1 MSSTRA
7 MHRHKI
13 INIIMKLWIIFTLQK
28 TSLKNFLLSNG
39 HFIARPF
46 IISEF
51 FSFISTVFN
60 VSVALP
66 SGPLIQLKVQFVFL
80 VWILHLFGLPVN
92 LIKLVISVLLVNLFN
107 LLKITCYTMLNYC
120 NAAIFLLFSYFCC
133 ARWKINEH
141 WSIWNYVNLKLQ
153 VVTLPWSS
161 STPPSLHTYSTVIR
175 VWIGLILCTFVYA
188 QNNKSY
194 HVSRTINA
202 HNCFMSNAKI
212 TELSCS
218 CAFHWI
224 FFFDELKYRVRLYC
238 LDETNRIS
246 NVINFFSQWNVND
259 DLYPFWF

>member
-1 MSSTRA
+1 MIQRERLPLAILSENIKYFTGTDYGMWILAKMIKTDKELHVMTTNISFFYDKMSSTRA

-120 NAAIFLLFSYFCC
+120 NAAIFLLSSYFCY
-133 ARWKINEH
+133 ARWKIN
-141 WSIWNYVNLKLQ
+141 
-153 VVTLPWSS
+153 
-161 STPPSLHTYSTVIR
+161 
-175 VWIGLILCTFVYA
+175 
-188 QNNKSY
+188 
-194 HVSRTINA
+194 
-202 HNCFMSNAKI
+202 
-212 TELSCS
+212 
-218 CAFHWI
+218 
-224 FFFDELKYRVRLYC
+224 
-238 LDETNRIS
+238 
-246 NVINFFSQWNVND
+246 
-259 DLYPFWF
+259 

>member
-1 MSSTRA
+1 MWILAKMIKTDRELHVMTTNISFFYDKMSSTRA

-66 SGPLIQLKVQFVFL
+66 SGPLIQLKVQFGFL

-107 LLKITCYTMLNYC
+107 LLKITCYTMHNYC
-120 NAAIFLLFSYFCC
+120 NAAIFLLSSYFCC

-153 VVTLPWSS
+153 VVT
-161 STPPSLHTYSTVIR
+161 
-175 VWIGLILCTFVYA
+175 
-188 QNNKSY
+188 
-194 HVSRTINA
+194 
-202 HNCFMSNAKI
+202 
-212 TELSCS
+212 
-218 CAFHWI
+218 
-224 FFFDELKYRVRLYC
+224 
-238 LDETNRIS
+238 
-246 NVINFFSQWNVND
+246 
-259 DLYPFWF
+259 